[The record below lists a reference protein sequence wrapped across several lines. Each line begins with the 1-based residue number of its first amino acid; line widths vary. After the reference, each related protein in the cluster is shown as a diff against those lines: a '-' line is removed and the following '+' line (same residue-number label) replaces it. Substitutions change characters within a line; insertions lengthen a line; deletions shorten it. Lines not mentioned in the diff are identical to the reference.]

1 MDSRPEI
8 KNTPNWLNLDVLIGL
23 IDTLREAGYSI
34 GVSQYIAAQDLILIL
49 ISQGEN
55 LDNPERLRSLLAPI
69 FCSSPTEQE
78 NFKQHF
84 DDLFKPVNQSSY
96 VIEET
101 AEENRTFLEKQTA
114 IKSPYFHL
122 KLLLI
127 TIISS
132 GIPLFLIFS
141 DSPSDTP
148 KPTFTPTPTPTPT
161 QPPPTENTNIP
172 DKNSIVCTDNSPINL
187 SENPINII
195 NWPREIAFFLTPSA
209 LFLISRMW
217 WFWLTRQLFLRRYGT
232 TTQPELDELTLDFDI
247 EQDLFPRIILMQI
260 ARNLRRRIPGS
271 STQLDIE
278 KTIDATMRQGGWL
291 KPVYRNC
298 QRTPE
303 YLFLVNR
310 TSFQDH
316 QAQFIEEIIERLKKE
331 NVLIISYFFDDDPLI
346 CFPSQGEGS
355 PLRLNEIINKYDQ
368 HYLII
373 VSDTEQFF
381 SIISGELEP
390 WISQLISWKFRAFFT
405 PKPTTNWG
413 YQEFQIAR
421 EFNILPATPQGLQV
435 FSQKPWS
442 EDNLEPFSL
451 PEIGLER
458 DLSAIPIPQTL
469 RTQTYRWLERNSPEP
484 EKIATMLVSLR
495 RYLGDD
501 SFYWFCACA
510 VFPELQWNITI
521 YLGNVLKTKAGKSLL
536 EVCSLNNLARLPWFR
551 SGYIPDWLRVDL
563 IKQLTE
569 EQEQEIRNVLKNLLN
584 QVNETSGNWLKLLIA
599 KTSIKTI
606 SEDSP
611 LQDYLF
617 LDFMTKPSLLDLKV
631 PEKFNQ
637 LLPKSKNPSSQKTQI
652 TRRRFLQMV
661 GLGGV
666 GFVAA
671 VAGNQVLKPKTPEI
685 KRASRTCTFDVL
697 TVDAQGKISN
707 RVSSEATLFIEEL
720 GNNITLEMVEI
731 PGGSFIMGSPTSEKG
746 RSDNESPQ
754 HEVNVPAFAMG
765 RFAVTQEQY
774 QQIMGKNPSKFKDD
788 GSTALTNQRPVES
801 VSWDNAVDFCNKL
814 SEKTGLKYRLP
825 SEAEWEY
832 ACRGRTTTPFHF
844 GETITTNLA
853 NYDGT
858 VTYASEPKG
867 KFRGETIEVG
877 SFPPNS
883 FGLYD
888 MHGNVWEWCQADWH
902 DNYTNA
908 PKDGSAWTSLS
919 DGTKVLR
926 GGSWDFN
933 PGACRSALRLNVNR
947 DFGYNVIGFRVVCVS
962 AARTL

>member
-1 MDSRPEI
+1 
-8 KNTPNWLNLDVLIGL
+8 
-23 IDTLREAGYSI
+23 
-34 GVSQYIAAQDLILIL
+34 
-49 ISQGEN
+49 
-55 LDNPERLRSLLAPI
+55 
-69 FCSSPTEQE
+69 
-78 NFKQHF
+78 
-84 DDLFKPVNQSSY
+84 
-96 VIEET
+96 
-101 AEENRTFLEKQTA
+101 
-114 IKSPYFHL
+114 
-122 KLLLI
+122 
-127 TIISS
+127 
-132 GIPLFLIFS
+132 
-141 DSPSDTP
+141 
-148 KPTFTPTPTPTPT
+148 
-161 QPPPTENTNIP
+161 
-172 DKNSIVCTDNSPINL
+172 
-187 SENPINII
+187 
-195 NWPREIAFFLTPSA
+195 
-209 LFLISRMW
+209 
-217 WFWLTRQLFLRRYGT
+217 
-232 TTQPELDELTLDFDI
+232 
-247 EQDLFPRIILMQI
+247 
-260 ARNLRRRIPGS
+260 
-271 STQLDIE
+271 
-278 KTIDATMRQGGWL
+278 
-291 KPVYRNC
+291 
-298 QRTPE
+298 
-303 YLFLVNR
+303 
-310 TSFQDH
+310 
-316 QAQFIEEIIERLKKE
+316 
-331 NVLIISYFFDDDPLI
+331 
-346 CFPSQGEGS
+346 
-355 PLRLNEIINKYDQ
+355 
-368 HYLII
+368 
-373 VSDTEQFF
+373 
-381 SIISGELEP
+381 
-390 WISQLISWKFRAFFT
+390 
-405 PKPTTNWG
+405 
-413 YQEFQIAR
+413 
-421 EFNILPATPQGLQV
+421 
-435 FSQKPWS
+435 
-442 EDNLEPFSL
+442 
-451 PEIGLER
+451 
-458 DLSAIPIPQTL
+458 
-469 RTQTYRWLERNSPEP
+469 
-484 EKIATMLVSLR
+484 MLVSLR